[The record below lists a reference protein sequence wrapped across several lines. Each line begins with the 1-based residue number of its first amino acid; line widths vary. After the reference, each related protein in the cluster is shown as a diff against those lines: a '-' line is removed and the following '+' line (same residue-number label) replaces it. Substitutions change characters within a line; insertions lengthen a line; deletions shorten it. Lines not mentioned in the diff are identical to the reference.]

1 MEKLIKVTS
10 LIGIIIQSFLTLLFL
25 IFLILSATGIIQPEL
40 TTTVNGEQTIQSPE
54 TAQATFVTIFAILF
68 VVSLASDLLGIIAM
82 KKLFVNNRASGILYI
97 IGAVISAVISANLL
111 TFIAWLISGISVLR
125 YNKIGKEV
133 S

>member
-68 VVSLASDLLGIIAM
+68 VVSFSFRFIRHYSYE
-82 KKLFVNNRASGILYI
+82 KLFVNNKASGILYI
-97 IGAVISAVISANLL
+97 IGAVISANLL
-111 TFIAWLISGISVLR
+111 TFIVWLISGVSVLR

>member
-25 IFLILSATGIIQPEL
+25 LFLILSATGIIQPEL

-68 VVSLASDLLGIIAM
+68 VVSLVSDLLGIIAM
-82 KKLFVNNRASGILYI
+82 KKLFVNNKASGIFVYYWC
-97 IGAVISAVISANLL
+97 SDQCQ
-111 TFIAWLISGISVLR
+111 FINIYCLV
-125 YNKIGKEV
+125 NKWDFCFKI
-133 S
+133 

>member
-25 IFLILSATGIIQPEL
+25 LFLILSATGIIQPEL

-68 VVSLASDLLGIIAM
+68 VVSLVSDLLGIIAM
-82 KKLFVNNRASGILYI
+82 KKLFVNNKASGICI
-97 IGAVISAVISANLL
+97 LL
-111 TFIAWLISGISVLR
+111 VQ
-125 YNKIGKEV
+125 
-133 S
+133 

>member
-68 VVSLASDLLGIIAM
+68 VVSLASDLGIIAM
-82 KKLFVNNRASGILYI
+82 KKLFMNNRASGILYI
-97 IGAVISAVISANLL
+97 IGAVISVNLL

>member
-1 MEKLIKVTS
+1 
-10 LIGIIIQSFLTLLFL
+10 
-25 IFLILSATGIIQPEL
+25 
-40 TTTVNGEQTIQSPE
+40 
-54 TAQATFVTIFAILF
+54 AQATFVTIFAILF

-97 IGAVISAVISANLL
+97 IGAVISANLL

>member
-82 KKLFVNNRASGILYI
+82 KKLFVNNKASGILYI
-97 IGAVISAVISANLL
+97 IGAVISANLL
-111 TFIAWLISGISVLR
+111 TFIVWLISGVSVLR

>member
-1 MEKLIKVTS
+1 M
-10 LIGIIIQSFLTLLFL
+10 IIQSFLTLLFL

-68 VVSLASDLLGIIAM
+68 VVSLVSDLLGIIAM
-82 KKLFVNNRASGILYI
+82 KKLFVNNKASGILYI
-97 IGAVISAVISANLL
+97 IGAVISANLL
-111 TFIAWLISGISVLR
+111 TFIVWLISGVSVLR

>member
-54 TAQATFVTIFAILF
+54 TAQARFVTIFAILF
-68 VVSLASDLLGIIAM
+68 VVSLVSDLLGIIAM
-82 KKLFVNNRASGILYI
+82 KKLFVNNKASGILYI
-97 IGAVISAVISANLL
+97 IGAVISANLL
-111 TFIAWLISGISVLR
+111 TFIVWLISGVSVLR

>member
-1 MEKLIKVTS
+1 M
-10 LIGIIIQSFLTLLFL
+10 LFL

-82 KKLFVNNRASGILYI
+82 KKLFVNNREWHFVYYWCSDQCQ
-97 IGAVISAVISANLL
+97 
-111 TFIAWLISGISVLR
+111 FINIYCLV
-125 YNKIGKEV
+125 NKWDFCFKI
-133 S
+133 

>member
-40 TTTVNGEQTIQSPE
+40 TTTVNSEQTIQSPE

-68 VVSLASDLLGIIAM
+68 VVSLVSDLLGIIAM
-82 KKLFVNNRASGILYI
+82 KKLFVNNKASGILYI
-97 IGAVISAVISANLL
+97 IGAVISANLL
-111 TFIAWLISGISVLR
+111 TFIVWLISGVSVLR

>member
-54 TAQATFVTIFAILF
+54 TAQATFVTILF
-68 VVSLASDLLGIIAM
+68 VVSLVSDLLGIIAM
-82 KKLFVNNRASGILYI
+82 KKLFVNNKASGILYI
-97 IGAVISAVISANLL
+97 IGAVISANLL
-111 TFIAWLISGISVLR
+111 TFIVWLISGVSVLR

>member
-54 TAQATFVTIFAILF
+54 TTQATFVTIFAILF
-68 VVSLASDLLGIIAM
+68 VVSLVSDLLGIIAM
-82 KKLFVNNRASGILYI
+82 KKLFVNNKASGILYI
-97 IGAVISAVISANLL
+97 IGAVISANLL
-111 TFIAWLISGISVLR
+111 TFIVWLISGVSVLR